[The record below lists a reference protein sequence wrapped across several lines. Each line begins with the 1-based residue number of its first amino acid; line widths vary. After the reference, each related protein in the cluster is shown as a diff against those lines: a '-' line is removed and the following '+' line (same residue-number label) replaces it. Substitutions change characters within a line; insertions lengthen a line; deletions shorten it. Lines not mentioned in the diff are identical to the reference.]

1 MKNMPCLDRRN
12 LCPFKLN
19 ELDRNWHIDYD
30 KSHRTCFL
38 CLLSF
43 FAISN
48 CASAK
53 QCKPQQDP
61 RLPSTWNLCI
71 LCRFLFRFCRGI
83 VVQDWQAREKPFR
96 VLSECKFR
104 SWTQASLSL
113 SIWPLLRVCPGLS
126 PHQFSTQVDS
136 DSSISSTV
144 QVLLRYRWKCT
155 DMWCEIF
162 FRHGGG
168 RGGWESAFS
177 WEKII
182 LLVMTWNYS
191 LIRPD
196 QLLPSTRI
204 AVVQLNTK
212 FWLGMLQYFLP
223 WGKGKKILQDREPKA
238 RVEFCLTAM
247 LYCDT
252 ASTGE
257 PSALWESM
265 ARWRKMLKQLLSS
278 EVPGPPAWERKSM
291 EKHQGKDLR
300 VTRSSDS
307 CSLSTW
313 LQDALGKL
321 HIHTY
326 PSMYL

>member
-1 MKNMPCLDRRN
+1 MN
-12 LCPFKLN
+12 LIEIDTLTMTSHIAHASYVCYHFLPFQTVHQQNNANHSKTQDFHPL
-19 ELDRNWHIDYD
+19 ETYA
-30 KSHRTCFL
+30 SCAV
-38 CLLSF
+38 SY
-43 FAISN
+43 S
-48 CASAK
+48 ASAGGLWFRI
-53 QCKPQQDP
+53 D
-61 RLPSTWNLCI
+61 RLGKNLSVSC
-71 LCRFLFRFCRGI
+71 
-83 VVQDWQAREKPFR
+83 
-96 VLSECKFR
+96 LSVNLGP
-104 SWTQASLSL
+104 WTQASLSL

-162 FRHGGG
+162 FRHSGG

-247 LYCDT
+247 LYCGT

-265 ARWRKMLKQLLSS
+265 ARWRKMPKQLLSS

-300 VTRSSDS
+300 VKRSSDS